1 MEPDAAKWVAVWIKA
16 AGGSTF
22 LFPRPPTGE
31 NCMTVLANKTG
42 PLAGRSVLVVEDEYF
57 LADDI
62 AQALTAS
69 GARIVGPFGELQEA
83 ADIVAGDPSID
94 AAIIDINLRSEMV
107 FPLARIL
114 RSRNIPFVFATGY
127 DSSSI
132 EAEFRDVD
140 LWEKPLD
147 AAAVSRDLA
156 RLIGTS

>member
-1 MEPDAAKWVAVWIKA
+1 
-16 AGGSTF
+16 
-22 LFPRPPTGE
+22 
-31 NCMTVLANKTG
+31 MTVLAKKAG
-42 PLAGRSVLVVEDEYF
+42 PLAGRRVLVVEDEYF

-62 AQALTAS
+62 AQALTAC

-83 ADIVAGDPSID
+83 ADMVAGDASID

-114 RSRNIPFVFATGY
+114 RARNIPFVFTTGY

-132 EAEFRDVD
+132 EEEFRDID

-147 AAAVSRDLA
+147 ATAVSRDLA
-156 RLIGTS
+156 RLIGNS

>member
-1 MEPDAAKWVAVWIKA
+1 M
-16 AGGSTF
+16 F
-22 LFPRPPTGE
+22 LFPRPPLGE
-31 NCMTVLANKTG
+31 SRVTVLANKPRPLTG
-42 PLAGRSVLVVEDEYF
+42 RRVLVVEDEYF

-62 AQALTAS
+62 VQALRES
-69 GARIVGPFGELQEA
+69 GAGIVGPFGELQEA
-83 ADIVAGDPSID
+83 TDMVTGDPSID
-94 AAIIDINLRSEMV
+94 AAIIDINLRSEMA

-114 RSRNIPFVFATGY
+114 RARNIPFVFTTGY